1 MNRKSKGQPQS
12 LLPLQVIPKKITSD
26 SPPREGMF
34 PQLEKC
40 GIDYFQVATIF
51 PTDCY
56 GKWLQSV
63 VLENYNHLKPNPKII
78 IDTNIIETV

>member
-1 MNRKSKGQPQS
+1 
-12 LLPLQVIPKKITSD
+12 
-26 SPPREGMF
+26 MF